1 MTDIADKD
9 LFNIASAMLI
19 DGAEG
24 PDEILAR
31 LSPLQRDIIS
41 MQQLLVDGK
50 LADAVEISGELLSR
64 SRSSSERD
72 VEAEVRIRIER
83 ALLAVDGNDKSGME
97 LRWCTD
103 RLNAMMPGSSLHGI
117 AMLNLAAWHANNGEI
132 MMSLAVHSDISK
144 ISGHPPEIRGLSR
157 LEVARML
164 SALSDY
170 DPAMR
175 HLWTARAI
183 FLEYELAAEA
193 IVAGLEWLDLALE
206 EVDSNAPN
214 MMQRIE
220 SAAPRPVPGNSWIP
234 SNPDDVR
241 NVVESLLPV
250 LIVDVTGDERN
261 DLGLIVD
268 AAEAIGEESWLK
280 TIKEHSKSIQDVRLL
295 EVLQS

>member
-1 MTDIADKD
+1 LTDIADKD

>member
-1 MTDIADKD
+1 LTDIADKD
-9 LFNIASAMLI
+9 LFSMASAMLI

-24 PDEILAR
+24 PDEILAL

-50 LADAVEISGELLSR
+50 LADATTISEELLSR
-64 SRSSSERD
+64 SRSNSERD
-72 VEAEVRIRIER
+72 AEAEVRIRIER
-83 ALLAVDGNDKSGME
+83 ALLAVEGNDKSGME

-132 MMSLAVHSDISK
+132 MMSLAIHADISK

-183 FLEYELAAEA
+183 FLEYELTAEA

-206 EVDSNAPN
+206 EVDSTAPR
-214 MMQRIE
+214 MLERIE

-234 SNPDDVR
+234 SNPEDVR
-241 NVVESLLPV
+241 DVVEYLLPI
-250 LIVDVTGDERN
+250 LTVDVTGAERN

-268 AAEAIGEESWLK
+268 AAEVIGEGTWLK
-280 TIKEHSKSIQDVRLL
+280 KISEHSGSIQDTKLL
-295 EVLQS
+295 EALQS

>member
-9 LFNIASAMLI
+9 IFNIASAMLI